1 MSIYQQTDIFSSIHQ
16 SKNTK
21 RRRDE
26 GREGG
31 GGEKEKE
38 VKRKGKKRK
47 GMEKS
52 GASFARQAR
61 SKRVINAFREQL
73 NFIYVLF

>member
-1 MSIYQQTDIFSSIHQ
+1 M
-16 SKNTK
+16 
-21 RRRDE
+21 
-26 GREGG
+26 